1 MRKAYKVKNLG
12 GKFQAKGLAGN
23 DSLVSLFSHS
33 FSARAISD
41 FLHSS
46 DRHTPSACFHLVFS
60 QAFQTRHV
68 RTQLMIF
75 FLESYLS
82 SIQSTPHFCLLKIS
96 QILPFNFIST
106 VTTLIQTSI
115 IHPPYAASPSNSS
128 LSTPP
133 LS

>member
-12 GKFQAKGLAGN
+12 GKFQAKGIAGN

-41 FLHSS
+41 FSILPIGILPQHVSTWSS
-46 DRHTPSACFHLVFS
+46 HRHFKL
-60 QAFQTRHV
+60 RHV